1 MSQVA
6 LQKVGSSFI
15 TTIPINVVQ
24 TLHLQ
29 EGQKFDVSYEAGKVI
44 LTPVTTELEEIMQAH
59 NKVLQKYRP
68 AFQQLA
74 ES

>member
-6 LQKVGSSFI
+6 LQKVGSSLVA
-15 TTIPINVVQ
+15 TIPINIVQ

-29 EGQKFDVSYEAGKVI
+29 EGQKFDVSLEEGKVI
-44 LTPVTTELEEIMQAH
+44 LTPMTAELEEIMQAH
-59 NKVLQKYRP
+59 NDVLQKYRP
-68 AFQQLA
+68 AFQRLA

>member
-6 LQKVGSSFI
+6 LQKVGSNFVA
-15 TTIPINVVQ
+15 TIPTNIVQ

-44 LTPVTTELEEIMQAH
+44 LTPMKAELEEIMQAH
-59 NKVLQKYRP
+59 NEVLQKYRP